1 MPSSIQIH
9 GRMVALPSWWS
20 GAGFTVKAGW
30 LSSRGLSYPDA
41 CSLLRGRRRPKPKS
55 PPPEQVY
62 AELEKR
68 RLA

>member
-1 MPSSIQIH
+1 MSITIKGRIYDHPPRWSSWDFC
-9 GRMVALPSWWS
+9 A
-20 GAGFTVKAGW
+20 KAGW
-30 LSSRGLSYPDA
+30 VSSKGVSYPEA

-68 RLA
+68 KLA